1 MILATTSNRWSKRNR
16 GSERTLGTTPWQR
29 AGCWGTRQAIMFCD
43 CTTCK
48 TVRMMFSVWIMQELR
63 AIYLVHYS
71 SHTLVGIVSFYAH
84 PHTHACMH
92 THTHL
97 LTHQE
102 LAEQEGD
109 VDKAS
114 SLAQQ
119 LEEIEERAE
128 ELDKQRTK
136 GLSAIRSIPQ
146 INAHCRTFCCCCF
159 NLVINYYTF
168 CPALLFICGKKCI

>member
-1 MILATTSNRWSKRNR
+1 M
-16 GSERTLGTTPWQR
+16 
-29 AGCWGTRQAIMFCD
+29 
-43 CTTCK
+43 
-48 TVRMMFSVWIMQELR
+48 
-63 AIYLVHYS
+63 
-71 SHTLVGIVSFYAH
+71 YA
-84 PHTHACMH
+84 H

-146 INAHCRTFCCCCF
+146 INAHCHTFCCYCF
-159 NLVINYYTF
+159 NLIFTF

>member
-1 MILATTSNRWSKRNR
+1 
-16 GSERTLGTTPWQR
+16 
-29 AGCWGTRQAIMFCD
+29 
-43 CTTCK
+43 
-48 TVRMMFSVWIMQELR
+48 
-63 AIYLVHYS
+63 
-71 SHTLVGIVSFYAH
+71 
-84 PHTHACMH
+84 MH
-92 THTHL
+92 TH
-97 LTHQE
+97 THQE

-146 INAHCRTFCCCCF
+146 MHTAI
-159 NLVINYYTF
+159 
-168 CPALLFICGKKCI
+168 LFVVTVSTSSLHILSSIVVNMWQG

>member
-16 GSERTLGTTPWQR
+16 GSERTPGTTPWQR
-29 AGCWGTRQAIMFCD
+29 AGCWGTRQVIVFCD

-48 TVRMMFSVWIMQELR
+48 AVRMMFIMFSVWIMQELR
-63 AIYLVHYS
+63 ATYLVHYS
-71 SHTLVGIVSFYAH
+71 SHTQVHAYIPPNYAYTH

-92 THTHL
+92 THL
-97 LTHQE
+97 LAHQE

-146 INAHCRTFCCCCF
+146 INAHCHTFCCYCF
-159 NLVINYYTF
+159 NLIITRSV
-168 CPALLFICGKKCI
+168 